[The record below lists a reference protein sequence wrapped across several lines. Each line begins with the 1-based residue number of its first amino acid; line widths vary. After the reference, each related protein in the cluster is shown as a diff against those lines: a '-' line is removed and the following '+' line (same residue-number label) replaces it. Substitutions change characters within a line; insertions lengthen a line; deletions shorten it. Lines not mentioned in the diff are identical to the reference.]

1 VKVFSI
7 LVTLGFMSPKDE
19 QAMHPHEIEKL
30 LTENEQLKT
39 ILGHLLPENSG
50 QYFICGGSTE
60 LDADGLP
67 ESILVCPAFGTEGSA
82 IYRKSSGLSGPGW

>member
-1 VKVFSI
+1 VKVFSN
-7 LVTLGFMSPKDE
+7 LVTLAFLSPEVE

-30 LTENEQLKT
+30 LAENEQLSA
-39 ILGHLLPENSG
+39 ILVHLLPENLG

-67 ESILVCPAFGTEGSA
+67 ESILMYPAFGKEGSA
-82 IYRKSSGLSGPGW
+82 IYRKSSGESGPRW

>member
-1 VKVFSI
+1 VKAFSI
-7 LVTLGFMSPKDE
+7 LVTLGFMYPKDE
-19 QAMHPHEIEKL
+19 QTMHPPEIEKL
-30 LTENEQLKT
+30 LVENEQLKT
-39 ILGHLLPENSG
+39 ILRHLLPEKSG

-60 LDADGLP
+60 LDANGLP